1 VGIRLQSVFV
11 ALCGIAIGALAALGS
26 RPARAEPPVR
36 LERVSVERQ
45 AQDTV
50 LTLALSG
57 PVAAR
62 LFGLHSPERLVID
75 LPDTRR
81 RAALP
86 APPAGAAVLRLRA
99 GYPQPH
105 RLRLVLDL
113 AHPLHWQSQRCA
125 GSGRCLLHIALGA
138 DGALA
143 AATFPVPPP
152 ATPAAASG
160 SESAAMPD
168 AAPSA
173 DLRAQQA
180 PLPARGA
187 VRARAAAHAPPAGER
202 PVIVAVDAGHGGMD
216 PGATGAGGT
225 REKEVTMA
233 IARAL
238 AARID
243 GESGLHAVL
252 TRDGDHF
259 VPLRDRMERA
269 AAAHA
274 DMFVSIHADAIRDRD
289 VSGASV
295 YILSERGASSEAA
308 RMLAEHENAAD
319 LKGGI
324 ALSEQSPDLRPLLLN
339 LSQSASIGASGE
351 AADRVLGA
359 LDGVGAVR
367 KREVQ
372 QAAFVVL
379 KSPDI
384 PSLLVETAY
393 ISNPAEERLLRTPA
407 QQQRLAGAIF
417 SGIERY
423 FQEHPP
429 EGSPFAHGH
438 ERSAAA
444 EIARNDP

>member
-1 VGIRLQSVFV
+1 M
-11 ALCGIAIGALAALGS
+11 
-26 RPARAEPPVR
+26 
-36 LERVSVERQ
+36 
-45 AQDTV
+45 
-50 LTLALSG
+50 
-57 PVAAR
+57 
-62 LFGLHSPERLVID
+62 
-75 LPDTRR
+75 
-81 RAALP
+81 
-86 APPAGAAVLRLRA
+86 RA
-99 GYPQPH
+99 GYPEPR

-113 AHPLHWQSQRCA
+113 ARPLHWQGQRCA
-125 GSGRCLLHIALGA
+125 AQGACLLRIALGEGDA
-138 DGALA
+138 
-143 AATFPVPPP
+143 P
-152 ATPAAASG
+152 ATSARAAPAAA
-160 SESAAMPD
+160 PLTPTVPITPP
-168 AAPSA
+168 APSVTA
-173 DLRAQQA
+173 I
-180 PLPARGA
+180 PAH
-187 VRARAAAHAPPAGER
+187 ARAAAHAPGAGER
-202 PVIVAVDAGHGGMD
+202 AVIVAVDAGHGGMD

-225 REKEVTMA
+225 REKEVTLA

-238 AARID
+238 AARVD
-243 GESGLHAVL
+243 SAQGMHAVL
-252 TRDGDHF
+252 TRDGDYF
-259 VPLRDRMERA
+259 VPLRNRMERA

-274 DMFVSIHADAIRDRD
+274 DMFVSIHADAIRDRE

-324 ALSEQSPDLRPLLLN
+324 SLAEQSPDLRPLLLS

-393 ISNPAEERLLRTPA
+393 ISNPSEERLLRAPE

-417 SGIERY
+417 NGIERY
-423 FQEHPP
+423 FEEHPP
-429 EGSPFAHGH
+429 EGSPFAHRH
-438 ERSAAA
+438 ERSGAD

>member
-1 VGIRLQSVFV
+1 MGIRLRSRFL
-11 ALCGIAIGALAALGS
+11 AYGWLATAAAGLLGPALAY
-26 RPARAEPPVR
+26 AEPPVR
-36 LERVSVERQ
+36 LERLSLDARSDV
-45 AQDTV
+45 TL

-57 PVAAR
+57 PAAVQVFR
-62 LFGLHSPERLVID
+62 LHGPERLVLD

-81 RAALP
+81 AAAVP
-86 APPAGAAVLRLRA
+86 SPPADSVVVRLRS

-105 RLRLVLDL
+105 RLRVVLEL
-113 AHPLHWQSQRCA
+113 SRAVRFRA
-125 GSGRCLLHIALGA
+125 GHCTGPGACVLRIALGER
-138 DGALA
+138 GALA
-143 AATFPVPPP
+143 AAGARIEAEAPPS
-152 ATPAAASG
+152 AAAV
-160 SESAAMPD
+160 PD
-168 AAPSA
+168 AP
-173 DLRAQQA
+173 
-180 PLPARGA
+180 
-187 VRARAAAHAPPAGER
+187 VRTHAAAHAPPPGER
-202 PVIVAVDAGHGGMD
+202 SVIVAVDAGHGGMD

-225 REKEVTMA
+225 HEKDVTLA

-238 AARID
+238 ASRID
-243 GESGLHAVL
+243 AAPGMRAVL

-259 VPLRDRMERA
+259 VPLRSRMERA

-274 DMFVSIHADAIRDRD
+274 DMFVSIHADAIRDRE

-308 RMLAEHENAAD
+308 RMLADQENAAD

-324 ALSEQSPDLRPLLLN
+324 SLSDQSPDLRPLLLS
-339 LSQSASIGASGE
+339 LSQSASISASGE

-367 KREVQ
+367 RREVQ

-393 ISNPAEERLLRTPA
+393 ISNPAEERQLRAPA

-423 FQEHPP
+423 FQDNPP
-429 EGSPFAHGH
+429 EGSQFAHRH
-438 ERSAAA
+438 ERSAGA
-444 EIARNDP
+444 EVARNTP

>member
-1 VGIRLQSVFV
+1 MAAAGLLGPAV
-11 ALCGIAIGALAALGS
+11 ALAQS
-26 RPARAEPPVR
+26 PVR
-36 LERVSVERQ
+36 LERLSID
-45 AQDTV
+45 AQSHVTL

-57 PVAAR
+57 PAAVH
-62 LFGLHSPERLVID
+62 LFHLHAPERLVLD

-81 RAALP
+81 GVTVP
-86 APPAGAAVLRLRA
+86 SPPADSVVLRVRT

-105 RLRLVLDL
+105 QLRVVLEL
-113 AHPLHWQSQRCA
+113 AHAVPVHAGHCV
-125 GSGRCLLHIALGA
+125 GSGACVLRIALGEGGELA
-138 DGALA
+138 VAGA
-143 AATFPVPPP
+143 P
-152 ATPAAASG
+152 A
-160 SESAAMPD
+160 SAIAPSTV
-168 AAPSA
+168 APSA
-173 DLRAQQA
+173 VAAPAPA
-180 PLPARGA
+180 PLRTH
-187 VRARAAAHAPPAGER
+187 AAAHAPPSGER
-202 PVIVAVDAGHGGMD
+202 AVIVAVDAGHGGMD

-225 REKEVTMA
+225 REKDVTLA

-243 GESGLHAVL
+243 AAPGMRAVL
-252 TRDGDHF
+252 TRAGDQF
-259 VPLRDRMERA
+259 VPLRNRMERA

-274 DMFVSIHADAIRDRD
+274 DMFVSIHADAIRDRE

-308 RMLAEHENAAD
+308 RMLADQENAAD

-324 ALSEQSPDLRPLLLN
+324 SLADQSPDLRPLLLS
-339 LSQSASIGASGE
+339 LSQSASISASGE

-367 KREVQ
+367 RREVQ

-407 QQQRLAGAIF
+407 QQQRLAGAVF

-423 FQEHPP
+423 FQDNPP
-429 EGSPFAHGH
+429 EGSQFAHRH
-438 ERSAAA
+438 ERDARA
-444 EIARNDP
+444 EVARNAP